1 MATLD
6 QLTSTRK
13 LAAILS
19 ADVAGYS
26 ALMSADEEGT
36 VRKLREVR
44 ATVLPMIEHFGGRV
58 IDLAGDGIL
67 AEFPSAVR
75 AVECAA
81 ELQSRVAELNTN
93 SGPPMLFRIGVNVG
107 DVIHEGE
114 RLYGD
119 GINVAARLQS
129 ISEPGGICISN
140 KVHEEVRDRVK
151 LAFRDIGEQELK
163 NIARPVR
170 AFLVAG
176 TDGLSIQKQDKAG
189 NPPASDEQKRA
200 GARPVQEIRY
210 CRTPDGVRL
219 AWAKSGRGP
228 PLVKAA
234 NWINH
239 LHHDWES
246 PIFEH
251 LFASLGEHRTLYRYD
266 ARGNGLSDREVEEL
280 SLEAFVSD
288 LETVVEAAALERFP
302 LFGLSQ
308 GCAVSIAY
316 AVRHPERVSHLIL
329 LSGFA
334 QGDILRS
341 AKERE
346 ARLALAALAR
356 VGWDAKDP
364 YFREMFAARLFPDT
378 SKEQMRVYAEQQ
390 RDTIS
395 GDTAAR
401 FLETVGRFDVR
412 DLLAEVAVPTLV
424 LQVEGDSVTPLHIG
438 RALASG
444 IPGARFVLLPG
455 RNHVPASGDPAA
467 EQFGREVKHFL
478 TAD

>member
-1 MATLD
+1 VN
-6 QLTSTRK
+6 TRQEQRVERR
-13 LAAILS
+13 LAAIFA

-26 ALMSADEEGT
+26 RLMSQDEAGT
-36 VRKLREVR
+36 LRALAAAREIMDGLIV
-44 ATVLPMIEHFGGRV
+44 EFGGR
-58 IDLAGDGIL
+58 IANTAGDSVL
-67 AEFPSAVR
+67 AEFPSAVD
-75 AVECAA
+75 AVQCA
-81 ELQSRVAELNTN
+81 VAVQEKLGET
-93 SGPPMLFRIGVNVG
+93 SAGVPDEEAFRFRIGIHVG
-107 DVIHEGE
+107 DVAVRGGD
-114 RLYGD
+114 LLGD
-119 GINVAARLQS
+119 GVNVAARVQALA
-129 ISEPGGICISN
+129 EPGAVWLSEDAHRQVTGKTGHSF
-140 KVHEEVRDRVK
+140 EYRGDR
-151 LAFRDIGEQELK
+151 ALK
-163 NIARPVR
+163 SLPTPLGVYSFSR
-170 AFLVAG
+170 
-176 TDGLSIQKQDKAG
+176 LSSKKG
-189 NPPASDEQKRA
+189 A

-219 AWAKSGRGP
+219 AWARSGSGP

-234 NWINH
+234 NWLNH
-239 LHHDWES
+239 LQHDWES

-266 ARGNGLSDREVEEL
+266 ARGNGLSDRDVDGL
-280 SLEAFVSD
+280 SLDAFVSD
-288 LETVVEAAALERFP
+288 LETVVDAAALDRFP

-364 YFREMFAARLFPDT
+364 YFREMFAARLFPDI
-378 SKEQMRVYAEQQ
+378 SKEQMRLYAEQQ

-395 GDTAAR
+395 GEAAAR

-412 DLLAEVAVPTLV
+412 DLLAEVRIPTLV
-424 LQVEGDSVTPLHIG
+424 LQVEGDSVTPLHVG

-455 RNHVPASGDPAA
+455 RNHVPATGDPAA
-467 EQFGREVKHFL
+467 AQFSREVKLFL
-478 TAD
+478 AADRSLDGDDISE

>member
-1 MATLD
+1 M
-6 QLTSTRK
+6 
-13 LAAILS
+13 
-19 ADVAGYS
+19 G
-26 ALMSADEEGT
+26 ADEEGT
-36 VRKLREVR
+36 VRKIREVR
-44 ATVLPMIEHFGGRV
+44 ESVIPLIARFGGRV
-58 IDLAGDGIL
+58 IDVAGDGIL

-75 AVECAA
+75 AVESAA
-81 ELQSRVAELNTN
+81 EVQSRMAELNTN

-119 GINVAARLQS
+119 GINVAARLQA
-129 ISEPGGICISN
+129 IAEPGGICISN

-151 LAFRDIGEQELK
+151 LAFRDIGHQEFK

-170 AFLVAG
+170 AFVVS
-176 TDGLSIQKQDKAG
+176 GLSCLKQDESSY
-189 NPPASDEQKRA
+189 PPVTDEQKRV

-234 NWINH
+234 SWLNH

-266 ARGNGLSDREVEEL
+266 ARGNGLSDREIEEL
-280 SLEAFVSD
+280 SLDAFVSD

-356 VGWDAKDP
+356 VGWEAKDP

-395 GDTAAR
+395 GETAAR

-467 EQFGREVKHFL
+467 EQFSREVKHFL
-478 TAD
+478 AAD